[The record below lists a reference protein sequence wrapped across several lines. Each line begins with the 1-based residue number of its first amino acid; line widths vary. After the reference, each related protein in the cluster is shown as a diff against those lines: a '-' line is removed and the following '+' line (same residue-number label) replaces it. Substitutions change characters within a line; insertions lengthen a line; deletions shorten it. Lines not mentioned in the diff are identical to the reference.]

1 MKTNNGIRI
10 DAKEHKLRRA
20 ASKMMPPF
28 WLEVKKMTDGA
39 FVQRIGG
46 RNYVVSAFG
55 AEKARETLEEKL
67 KKLLQKEVVQMAKT
81 LEK

>member
-1 MKTNNGIRI
+1 
-10 DAKEHKLRRA
+10 
-20 ASKMMPPF
+20 
-28 WLEVKKMTDGA
+28 MTDGA

-55 AEKARETLEEKL
+55 PEKARETLEEKL

>member
-1 MKTNNGIRI
+1 
-10 DAKEHKLRRA
+10 
-20 ASKMMPPF
+20 
-28 WLEVKKMTDGA
+28 LEVIKVTDGA